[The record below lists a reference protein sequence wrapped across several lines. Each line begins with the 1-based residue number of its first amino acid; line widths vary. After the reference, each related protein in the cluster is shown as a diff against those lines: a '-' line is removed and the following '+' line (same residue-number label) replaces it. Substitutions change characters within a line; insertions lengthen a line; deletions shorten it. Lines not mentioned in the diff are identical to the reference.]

1 MTLGK
6 AGGTDQYAGASG
18 REEWQRHDDILKRS
32 MIETRKQSHAAGFAL
47 FCYQYLFDPLT
58 GAKVERTAAEVEN
71 FLPELKK

>member
-1 MTLGK
+1 
-6 AGGTDQYAGASG
+6 
-18 REEWQRHDDILKRS
+18 